1 MALAT
6 LTVKAGYLVDNTQKK
21 IIINGFLL
29 VATFGSTYPVG
40 GIPLDSVLLALPE
53 ATTNS
58 GVRRCII
65 TSAAGSGY
73 IYQRIAS
80 TGKMMILQVP
90 VNGSLT
96 TAAPLNEIPSGTNMQ
111 GIVNDTIDFEAELLR
126 NA

>member
-1 MALAT
+1 LRIQGT
-6 LTVKAGYLVDNTQKK
+6 ITVSGTP
-21 IIINGFLL
+21 
-29 VATFGSTYPVG
+29 YPAG

-53 ATTNS
+53 AVTNS
-58 GVRRCII
+58 GVRRCIL
-65 TSAAGSGY
+65 TSLKGTGY

-96 TAAPLNEIPSGTNMQ
+96 TAAPLNELPSSTNMQ
-111 GIVNDTIDFEAELLR
+111 GIQQDVIDFEAEFLR